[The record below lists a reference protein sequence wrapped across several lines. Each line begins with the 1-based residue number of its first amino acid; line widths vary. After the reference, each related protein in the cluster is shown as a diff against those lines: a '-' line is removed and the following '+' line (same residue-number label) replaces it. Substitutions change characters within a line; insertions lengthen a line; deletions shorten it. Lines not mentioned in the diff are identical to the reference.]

1 MKAIQVAPDIYWVGG
16 IDWDLRNFHGYL
28 TQRGST
34 YNAWLIMDD
43 EVTLIDTVKS
53 YMRDEMLSR
62 ISDVVD
68 PADISVVVSN
78 HVEMD
83 HSGNVPYMQEI
94 APTARV
100 ITSKNG
106 EAGLKAHYGEGLD
119 LHAVDT
125 GDTISIGK
133 RTLQFVLA
141 PMVHW
146 PDSMVTYC
154 PEDKILFSNDG
165 FGQHVA
171 STERFADELGL
182 AIVMEEAAKYYANIV
197 LPYGAQVQK
206 LLGALGDAPVEM
218 VLNAHGVSWRGESI
232 GTIVDAYKRWA
243 ANETVPKAVVIYDT
257 MWKSTQKLAYALAEG
272 LEDEGVPFHMGN
284 LQATHISDMMTEVLE
299 ARGILIGTP
308 TLNSRMLPTVAA
320 ATTYMAGLRPRNR
333 LGLAFGSCGWGKQGV
348 TGVVA
353 AIEGMGWEQPVDPV
367 AIHWVPGEEDLAA
380 ARQAGA
386 QFARAIKEQ

>member
-53 YMRDEMLSR
+53 YLRDEMLSR
-62 ISDVVD
+62 ISDVID
-68 PADISVVVSN
+68 PADINVLVSN

-83 HSGNVPYMQEI
+83 HSGNVPYMQGI
-94 APTARV
+94 APEARV

-106 EAGLKAHYGEGLD
+106 EAGLKAHYGDD
-119 LHAVDT
+119 LELHPVDT
-125 GDTISIGK
+125 GDTINIGT
-133 RTLQFVLA
+133 RTLQFVPA

-154 PEDKILFSNDG
+154 PEDRVLFSNDG
-165 FGQHVA
+165 FGQHIA
-171 STERFADELGL
+171 SNERFADELPIG
-182 AIVMEEAAKYYANIV
+182 IVMEEAAKYYANIV

-218 VLNAHGVSWRGESI
+218 ILDAHGVSWRGESI
-232 GTIVDAYKRWA
+232 GTIVEAYKRWA
-243 ANETVPKAVVIYDT
+243 ANETEPRAVIVYDT
-257 MWKSTQKLAYALAEG
+257 MWKSTRKLAYALAEG
-272 LEDEGVPFHMGN
+272 LESEGVPFFMGN
-284 LQATHISDMMTEVLE
+284 LQTTDISDIMTRLLE
-299 ARGILIGTP
+299 ARGILIGSP
-308 TLNSRMLPTVAA
+308 TLNSHMLPSVAS
-320 ATTYMAGLRPRNR
+320 ATTYLSGLRPRNR

-348 TGVVA
+348 SGVA
-353 AIEGMGWEQPVDPV
+353 AAMEGMGWEQPVEPV
-367 AIHWVPGEEDLAA
+367 AVQWVPDAEDLTA
-380 ARQAGA
+380 ARAAGGA
-386 QFARAIKEQ
+386 FAKAIRN